1 MGTKLDQNKLLQKYQ
16 HLCNEPEKQVN
27 YLKHAINDIEENLIR
42 NKQSYVMQM
51 QKVDQQFQVEV
62 SILNR
67 EINQLKSDFE
77 AKSFHMKQIEKWLKA
92 TRGWILIRKYFYEQ
106 KYRKW
111 EMDLLQILHRIQDPC
126 KEFSKT
132 VFGNPAIH
140 SILKISS
147 KTIQHYTSNH
157 WKIEQ
162 SWLNYRQ
169 KIIESQLSTKTTDE
183 IKSIQNKLCI
193 RKMTQQMLCRYSNMK
208 SNEEQEDHD
217 HNDENSV
224 SESNKLKH
232 KQHGLTKYPFSVNH
246 PLHTHEQQLMNAL
259 NEIKTGLNLNLFEL
273 NSKAN
278 DLHKLLLL
286 IGRIK
291 FDLKNEYLKY
301 TQMSLNELDKKQQQL
316 THVSFVLA
324 MVNRNVIPSKYM
336 CCIQHFQPS
345 LFPFSGWVLYIIC
358 NFH

>member
-1 MGTKLDQNKLLQKYQ
+1 
-16 HLCNEPEKQVN
+16 
-27 YLKHAINDIEENLIR
+27 
-42 NKQSYVMQM
+42 MQM

-232 KQHGLTKYPFSVNH
+232 KQHGLTKYPFSFS
-246 PLHTHEQQLMNAL
+246 
-259 NEIKTGLNLNLFEL
+259 NLLGEL
-273 NSKAN
+273 KEKEATE
-278 DLHKLLLL
+278 
-286 IGRIK
+286 
-291 FDLKNEYLKY
+291 LKNLTSEARKISKTRAVLMKELKFLRISQNVNNVHHLGY
-301 TQMSLNELDKKQQQL
+301 FDYRYN
-316 THVSFVLA
+316 LA
-324 MVNRNVIPSKYM
+324 LCK
-336 CCIQHFQPS
+336 
-345 LFPFSGWVLYIIC
+345 L
-358 NFH
+358 